1 MKKIVFVDICM
12 RDEKSFHKACFKGT
26 GNAGSNYAEEVYYPI
41 NAILADKL
49 KKDDEVKIVLIQT
62 IDKNDTDEQNN
73 VIENTKKFKT
83 ELSHI
88 NESINAKINYVEVSA
103 DYNEF
108 KENHEKR
115 IMVILEQME
124 EGAELYGD
132 ITFGPRTVPIEM
144 LCAFAFAE
152 KFYDTNVRKIVY
164 GQVQWKNNKP
174 DKPQLFDITSLHY
187 LNSLTYNMQPDS
199 VEKAMESLKRFF
211 SL

>member
-62 IDKNDTDEQNN
+62 IDKTDTDEQNN

-124 EGAELYGD
+124 EGSELYGD
-132 ITFGPRTVPIEM
+132 ITFGPRTVPMEM

-164 GQVQWKNNKP
+164 GQVQWKNNEP

>member
-62 IDKNDTDEQNN
+62 IDKTDTDEQNN

-103 DYNEF
+103 YYNEF

-132 ITFGPRTVPIEM
+132 ITFGPRTVPMEM

-164 GQVQWKNNKP
+164 GQVQWKNNEP

>member
-62 IDKNDTDEQNN
+62 IDKTDTDEQNN

-88 NESINAKINYVEVSA
+88 NESINAKIKYVEVSA

-132 ITFGPRTVPIEM
+132 ITFGPRTVPMEM

-164 GQVQWKNNKP
+164 GQVQWKNNEP

>member
-62 IDKNDTDEQNN
+62 IDKTDTDEQNN

-88 NESINAKINYVEVSA
+88 NKSINAKINYVEVSA

-132 ITFGPRTVPIEM
+132 ITFGPRTVPMEM

>member
-62 IDKNDTDEQNN
+62 MDKTDTDEQNN

-132 ITFGPRTVPIEM
+132 ITFGPRTVPMEM

>member
-26 GNAGSNYAEEVYYPI
+26 GNAGCNYAEEVYYPI

-62 IDKNDTDEQNN
+62 IDKTDTDEQNN

-88 NESINAKINYVEVSA
+88 NESINAKIKYVEVSA

-132 ITFGPRTVPIEM
+132 ITFGPRTVPMEM

-164 GQVQWKNNKP
+164 GQVQWKNNEP

>member
-132 ITFGPRTVPIEM
+132 ITFGPRTVPMEM